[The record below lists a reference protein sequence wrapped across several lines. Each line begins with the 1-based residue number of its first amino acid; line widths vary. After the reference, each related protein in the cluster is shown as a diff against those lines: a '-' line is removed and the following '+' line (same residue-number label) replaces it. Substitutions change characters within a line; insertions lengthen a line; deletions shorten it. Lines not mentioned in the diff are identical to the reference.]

1 MIRKIGIDLGTSST
15 LVFIPKR
22 GVIIREPSVV
32 AIAADENKVL
42 AVGQEA
48 KAMLGKAPDVIR
60 IRRPLKDGVIADYRV
75 TQAMLRYFLNKTIG
89 HWRLIRPDVM
99 ISAPAGSTS
108 TERKAV
114 IDAAR
119 EAGARNAYVVKEPIL
134 AALGAGIPINSPA
147 GNMIVNIGGGTT
159 EVAIISLG
167 GIVAWAS
174 VRVAGDKMDQA
185 IIDYIKRKYNM
196 AIGEQTAEEIKLNIG
211 TALPEK
217 EKREMEIRGRDLLEG
232 LPSAITITSNE
243 VAEAL
248 QQPLKEIIQ
257 AVKSVLRDTPPELA
271 ADIIDRGMIV
281 SGGGAMLRNIDE
293 LLMQTTGS
301 PAYIAE
307 DPITCVARGTGIVLD
322 NLEIYKRAVMSHA
335 RPPI

>member
-1 MIRKIGIDLGTSST
+1 MARKIGIDLGTANT
-15 LVFIPKR
+15 LVFVPKR
-22 GVIIREPSVV
+22 GVIINEPSVV
-32 AIAADENKVL
+32 AIATDENKVL
-42 AVGQEA
+42 AVGREA
-48 KAMLGKAPDVIR
+48 KTMLGKSPDVIR
-60 IRRPLKDGVIADYRV
+60 IRRPLRDGVIADYRI
-75 TQAMLRYFLNKTIG
+75 TQAMLRYFLNKVIG
-89 HWRLIRPDVM
+89 PWRIFRPDVM
-99 ISAPAGSTS
+99 VSAPAGSTS

-119 EAGARNAYVVKEPIL
+119 EAGAKNAYVVKEPIL

-174 VRVAGDKMDQA
+174 VRVAGDRQDQA
-185 IIDYIKRKYNM
+185 IIEYMKKKYNL
-196 AIGEQTAEEIKLNIG
+196 AIGEQTAEEIKKTIG

-217 EKREMEIRGRDLLEG
+217 EKREMEVRGRDLLEG
-232 LPSAITITSNE
+232 LPNTIAIASGE

-248 QQPLKEIIQ
+248 SAPLKEIVQ
-257 AVKSVLRDTPPELA
+257 AVKSVLRETPPELV
-271 ADIIDRGMIV
+271 ADVIDRGMIV

-293 LLMQTTGS
+293 LLMQATGT

-322 NLEIYKRAVMSHA
+322 NLEIYKRAVMSHS
-335 RPPI
+335 R

>member
-1 MIRKIGIDLGTSST
+1 MVRKIGIDLGTANT
-15 LVFIPKR
+15 LVYIPKR
-22 GVIIREPSVV
+22 GVIINEPSVV
-32 AIAADENKVL
+32 AIAMDEHKVL

-48 KAMLGKAPDVIR
+48 KTMLGRAPDVIR

-75 TQAMLRYFLNKTIG
+75 TQAMLRYFLNKAIG
-89 HWRLIRPDVM
+89 AWKVFRPDVM
-99 ISAPAGSTS
+99 VSAPAGSTS

-119 EAGARNAYVVKEPIL
+119 EAGARHAYVVKEPIL

-174 VRVAGDKMDQA
+174 VRVAGDRMDQA
-185 IIDYIKRKYNM
+185 IIEYAKKKYNL
-196 AIGEQTAEEIKLNIG
+196 AIGEQTAEDIKKTIG
-211 TALPEK
+211 TALAEK
-217 EKREMEIRGRDLLEG
+217 EKRTMEIRGRDLLEG
-232 LPSAITITSNE
+232 LPSTITITSNE

-248 QQPLKEIIQ
+248 SAPLKEIVQ
-257 AVKSVLRDTPPELA
+257 AVKAVLRDTPPELA
-271 ADIIDRGMIV
+271 ADVIDRGMIV

-293 LLMQTTGS
+293 LLMQTTGT

-307 DPITCVARGTGIVLD
+307 DPLTCVARGTGIVLD
-322 NLEIYKRAVMSHA
+322 NLEIYKRAVMSH
-335 RPPI
+335 PK

>member
-1 MIRKIGIDLGTSST
+1 MARKIGIDLGTANT

-22 GVIIREPSVV
+22 GVIINEPSVV
-32 AIAADENKVL
+32 AIAMDENKVL

-48 KAMLGKAPDVIR
+48 KTMLGKAPDVIR

-75 TQAMLRYFLNKTIG
+75 TQAMLRYFLQRAVGSWN
-89 HWRLIRPDVM
+89 LFRPDVM
-99 ISAPAGSTS
+99 VSVPAGSTS

-114 IDAAR
+114 IDATR
-119 EAGARNAYVVKEPIL
+119 EAGAKHAYVVKEPIL

-174 VRVAGDKMDQA
+174 VRIAGDRMDQA
-185 IIDYIKRKYNM
+185 IIEYAKKKYNL
-196 AIGEQTAEEIKLNIG
+196 AIGEQTAEDIKKTIG

-217 EKREMEIRGRDLLEG
+217 EKPGMEIRGRDLIEG
-232 LPSAITITSNE
+232 LPSTITITSSE

-248 QQPLKEIIQ
+248 SFPLKEIVQ
-257 AVKSVLRDTPPELA
+257 AVKTVLRDTPPELA
-271 ADIIDRGMIV
+271 ADVIDRGMIV

-293 LLMQTTGS
+293 LLMRATGT

-307 DPITCVARGTGIVLD
+307 DPLTCVARGTGIVLD
-322 NLEIYKRAVMSHA
+322 NLEIYKRAVMSHS
-335 RPPI
+335 R